1 MRPPPSAQRI
11 EHQRA
16 TIAQQV
22 HAAIA
27 RDLPPNADVLRQ
39 GIVTAVAQNLPVLLP
54 GWPEDAGQEFDLTP
68 VRTTAA
74 RAAAEQIPLEVP
86 LRALHAAVSSVVEA
100 VWLETGDAERQR
112 LVASSMGLAKVM
124 TEAFSSAYLA
134 EWERLRQSR
143 STSVQAVAESLVQGN
158 RTEVLADHAG
168 VELATSYVVVALS
181 IATPGDD
188 AGDNGSDRKPAARR
202 RTLEHVLH
210 SHASEAL
217 GLLTE
222 SGGLLLL
229 PVEENP
235 NALYDRI
242 RELVAELAGA
252 LGGTGSGGVAW
263 RPTRQE
269 LPDAVAEAREI
280 LWLVKQ
286 LGRPPGVYVLDNV
299 LLEAAIAR
307 SARVHARLVE
317 LVKPLHT
324 GPDLIATLVAYF
336 DADFQRR
343 KAAAAL
349 HVHPNTLDYR
359 LRRIHELTGV
369 SPLTSDGANL
379 LSAAL
384 TALRLW
390 NEDHTPS

>member
-22 HAAIA
+22 HAALA

-143 STSVQAVAESLVQGN
+143 STSIQAVA
-158 RTEVLADHAG
+158 
-168 VELATSYVVVALS
+168 
-181 IATPGDD
+181 
-188 AGDNGSDRKPAARR
+188 
-202 RTLEHVLH
+202 
-210 SHASEAL
+210 
-217 GLLTE
+217 
-222 SGGLLLL
+222 
-229 PVEENP
+229 
-235 NALYDRI
+235 
-242 RELVAELAGA
+242 
-252 LGGTGSGGVAW
+252 
-263 RPTRQE
+263 
-269 LPDAVAEAREI
+269 
-280 LWLVKQ
+280 
-286 LGRPPGVYVLDNV
+286 
-299 LLEAAIAR
+299 
-307 SARVHARLVE
+307 
-317 LVKPLHT
+317 
-324 GPDLIATLVAYF
+324 
-336 DADFQRR
+336 
-343 KAAAAL
+343 
-349 HVHPNTLDYR
+349 
-359 LRRIHELTGV
+359 
-369 SPLTSDGANL
+369 
-379 LSAAL
+379 
-384 TALRLW
+384 
-390 NEDHTPS
+390 